1 MKKNQNNPCQA
12 IRDLAS
18 SAPEDLRELPAAL
31 AEHVRGCAACQVEV
45 RASGRLVAL
54 LERAGEPFTL
64 SMTPEQ
70 LAKKARASAAG
81 AGARSAPLPRWRF
94 AAGFAVVAALVAVGG
109 WWWLGRGGDGGGAPA
124 GSARKE
130 LAGGARLEVASAER
144 LDRQGRRTAL
154 PAKISKV
161 ETGAQERAILTLS
174 EGTRVWLNEHTTVAF
189 RGDADRTLR
198 LEAGEALLDVV
209 RQQGL
214 PPLVVQT
221 ASGQVDVV
229 GTRLL
234 VSQLPGMAVV
244 NVLRGHVIARS
255 GGRPADVRAGGE
267 AILRGDE
274 APITQAAANL
284 GYAAEW
290 AQEKPELPEETS
302 GFGRLKAR
310 RPGAG
315 ADTEQALRLIDHA
328 VDVKIQGRV
337 VRTEI
342 EEEFMNDSTDTLE
355 GIYTF
360 PLPPDAQI
368 AGLDLVVEGK
378 WEHGAVVAR
387 DEGDKIW
394 AGVLRNAAPKDKK
407 KEVVEYVWVPG
418 PWHDPALLNWKK
430 GSQFELKIFPIPKQG
445 SRRVRIAYTQLLDP
459 IPGGHRYVLP
469 LAAGHQ
475 DKAATEKF
483 SFQAAVG
490 GVSDAGRLRISPLAM
505 ERRQENG
512 TARLAVTKTDFRPE
526 GDLIIDIPEEKPG
539 REIRAWAYRQPEKPE
554 ADGYALVTLKPVLP
568 AYTGTEPL
576 HLVLVVDRS
585 YSMQKARLTRAAE
598 LARLLV
604 GELESSHKVTVIA
617 CHHACR
623 TLVDGEG
630 ASDALAERVSTE
642 LGKLEPIGSSRFEA
656 ALDAIGQV
664 VTAAGEKAARTRI
677 VWLTDGVPSVG
688 EKDPARLAS
697 KAAKMAG
704 RARLTTVG
712 LGGETDEVVLRALAR
727 AGSGSMLTLKPGTRT
742 AVLAWKVLQ
751 RQLGVPVTGVR
762 LAFPEGVRQVA
773 PAKTDLIWPGEELVV
788 AMRTTA
794 ASVEGPLVVTGEL
807 EGVSFRRE
815 YQIKLDPV
823 AAAGNAFV
831 PRIWAQGRIDDLQ
844 EQDGGP
850 ETVKEIVAIS
860 KDHHVLSRHTSLLVL
875 ESPAM
880 AKAFGVADTRPA
892 VDWTGTEEG
901 QEAVVSGPPG
911 LLGKD
916 AAGRAEEMM
925 DGAGAPLPT
934 MSMSAPPAKMSR
946 IASDDEMVPMEMSRS
961 RRPRRMIRMRKEWYR
976 VAAVSVAADSAAA
989 DWTEVQKRRAALLEK
1004 PESRD
1009 RLQALV
1015 RQLIQ
1020 AGSTEE
1026 AGKLAAQWLAK
1037 DAMDAEALVVHAE
1050 LALLAGEADRAVEW
1064 LESAIDANPG
1074 AEAAHDRL
1082 FGTWRALGDFQ
1093 MMCAHAVPRA
1103 LAAPKNW
1110 EHQVAAVQCTQ
1121 DVARFLALLPAGP
1134 RAQAERKLKEEAKP
1148 TLRRDSLTLEAQW
1161 EGEAQLDLVV
1171 ITPEG
1176 RVVSFA
1182 GGARRVD
1189 VQSAQS
1195 RVTEQL
1201 SSSVERRG
1209 RYQVFVVP
1217 RRSGAS
1223 PRQVAGAPS
1232 NQATGQVKITSYNAL
1247 RTLRFT
1253 VGTTPVRLADVVVS
1267 SKFRLV
1273 PADPGWE

>member
-1 MKKNQNNPCQA
+1 MKKNQNNPCQQ

-18 SAPEDLRELPAAL
+18 LAPEDLRELPAAL
-31 AEHVRGCAACQVEV
+31 AGHVRDCAACQVEV

-70 LAKKARASAAG
+70 LAKRARVAANG
-81 AGARSAPLPRWRF
+81 ERVRPAPLPRWRL

-109 WWWLGRGGDGGGAPA
+109 WWWLGRGGDGGATPT

-154 PAKISKV
+154 PARVSKV
-161 ETGAQERAILTLS
+161 ETGAGERAILTLS
-174 EGTRVWLNEHTTVAF
+174 EGTRVWLNEHSVVAL

-198 LEAGEALLDVV
+198 LEAGEVLLDVV

-290 AQEKPELPEETS
+290 AQEKPEVPEETS

-315 ADTEQALRLIDHA
+315 ADTELALRLIDHA

-342 EEEFMNDSTDTLE
+342 EEEFMNDSPDTLE

-378 WEHGAVVAR
+378 WEHGAIVAR

-407 KEVVEYVWVPG
+407 REVVEYVWVPG
-418 PWHDPALLNWKK
+418 PWHDPALLNWKQ

-445 SRRVRIAYTQLLDP
+445 SRRVRIAYTQLLEP

-469 LAAGHQ
+469 LAAAHQ
-475 DKAATEKF
+475 DKVATEKF
-483 SFQAAVG
+483 SFRATVG
-490 GVSDAGRLRISPLAM
+490 GVSDAGRLRISPLTM

-526 GDLIIDIPEEKPG
+526 GDLILDIPEEKPG

-554 ADGYALVTLKPVLP
+554 ADGYALVTLKPILP
-568 AYTGTEPL
+568 AYTGNDPL

-585 YSMQKARLTRAAE
+585 YSMQKTRLTRAAE

-604 GELESSHKVTVIA
+604 GELEGAHKVSVLA

-623 TLVDGEG
+623 TLVDSEG
-630 ASDALAERVSTE
+630 ASDALAERVYAE

-677 VWLTDGVPSVG
+677 VWLTDGVASVG
-688 EKDPARLAS
+688 EKDPSRLAA
-697 KAAKMAG
+697 KAAKMLG

-712 LGGETDEVVLRALAR
+712 LGGETDELALRALAR

-751 RQLGVPVTGVR
+751 RQLGVPVTGVK

-773 PAKTDLIWPGEELVV
+773 PAKTETIWPGEELVV
-788 AMRTTA
+788 AMRTPATL
-794 ASVEGPLVVTGEL
+794 VEGPLVLTGQL
-807 EGVSFRRE
+807 EGVDFRRE
-815 YQIKLDPV
+815 YQVKLDPV

-850 ETVKEIVAIS
+850 DTVKEIVAIS

-880 AKAFGVADTRPA
+880 AKAFGVKDTRPA
-892 VDWTGTEEG
+892 VDWTGTEESH
-901 QEAVVSGPPG
+901 EAEVSGPPG
-911 LLGKD
+911 LLGKN
-916 AAGRAEEMM
+916 AAGRAEDMM
-925 DGAGAPLPT
+925 AGAGAPLP
-934 MSMSAPPAKMSR
+934 SMSAPPAAKMSR
-946 IASDDEMVPMEMSRS
+946 IAADEEMVPMEMSRS
-961 RRPRRMIRMRKEWYR
+961 RRGRRMIRMRKEWYR

-1037 DAMDAEALVVHAE
+1037 DAMDAEALVVQAE

-1103 LAAPKNW
+1103 LSAPKNW

-1121 DVARFLALLPAGP
+1121 DSARFLAGLSAGV

-1148 TLRRDSLTLEAQW
+1148 TLRRDSLTLEATW
-1161 EGEAQLDLVV
+1161 EGDAQLDLVV

-1201 SSSVERRG
+1201 SSSMERRG
-1209 RYQVFVVP
+1209 RYQIFVVP
-1217 RRSGAS
+1217 RRPGAGS
-1223 PRQVAGAPS
+1223 KKAAGPS
-1232 NQATGQVKITSYNAL
+1232 TDQATGQVKITSYNAL

-1253 VGTTPVRLADVVVS
+1253 AGTAPVRVADVVVS